1 MTENKT
7 GGAGSPCQ
15 FPPVPWIFDIGAS
28 HSLIGIQ
35 ARAKTPQR
43 VMKKLRLLDGVW
55 NLHDWCLQFIKR
67 FFRRIPSQKI
77 RARQEILFDRKIRMA
92 HRETPSYAF
101 NIMTTN
107 AILNLTEATEMA
119 HSNQDRAENKPSA
132 YWQAVLDRD
141 ASLDGKFVFA
151 VSSTGVYCRPSCPA
165 RRPRRENVT
174 FFGQPDQAE
183 KTGYRAC
190 LRCRPK
196 AIGGNGTTEM
206 VKAMCRYI
214 EQHLDE
220 PLTLARLG
228 SEFRQSPFHLQRT
241 FKRVLGITPRAYAD
255 SCRMSQLKDNLR
267 AGHSVTRSMYDAGF
281 SSSSRLYERT
291 SSQLGM
297 TPDKYRRGAIAAP
310 IRYTFTDSP
319 LGRMLIAA
327 TDKGICAIQFANSDG
342 ELEQGLRHEFPFAI
356 RRRDDAAMQHWKT
369 ALPLDIQATAFQRRV
384 WSQLQSIPFGATR
397 SYAAVAKA
405 IGQPTAT
412 RAVAR
417 ACATNPVAVV
427 IPCHRV
433 VSKTGDAGGYRWGME
448 RKKALLELETGHSV

>member
-1 MTENKT
+1 MASSHQNCEEND
-7 GGAGSPCQ
+7 Q
-15 FPPVPWIFDIGAS
+15 
-28 HSLIGIQ
+28 
-35 ARAKTPQR
+35 
-43 VMKKLRLLDGVW
+43 
-55 NLHDWCLQFIKR
+55 
-67 FFRRIPSQKI
+67 SQ
-77 RARQEILFDRKIRMA
+77 
-92 HRETPSYAF
+92 
-101 NIMTTN
+101 
-107 AILNLTEATEMA
+107 
-119 HSNQDRAENKPSA
+119 
-132 YWQAVLDRD
+132 YWQAVLTRD
-141 ASLDGKFVFA
+141 ASHDGKFVFA

-174 FFGQPDQAE
+174 FFRKAEQAE
-183 KTGYRAC
+183 QAGYRAC

-196 AIGGNGTTEM
+196 AAGGHGAM
-206 VKAMCRYI
+206 QVVKAMCRYI

-228 SEFRQSPFHLQRT
+228 SEFHQSPFHLQRT

-255 SCRMSQLKDNLR
+255 SCRMNQLKDNLR
-267 AGHSVTRSMYDAGF
+267 AGHSVTLSMYDAGY

-291 SSQLGM
+291 ASQLGM

-310 IRYTFTDSP
+310 IRYTCADSP

-327 TDKGICAIQFANSDG
+327 TDRGICAIQFANTDG

-356 RRRDDAAMQHWKT
+356 RRRDDDAMEAWKKDLLRQMRGQRLNA

-384 WSQLQSIPFGATR
+384 WSHLQSIPFGATR

-417 ACATNPVAVV
+417 ACATNPVAVA

-433 VSKTGDAGGYRWGME
+433 VRKSGDTGGYRWGTE
-448 RKKALLELETGHSV
+448 RKKALLEMEHV